1 MVCYT
6 VPLIAALV
14 HSGMRKK
21 VTSLNKSAHHL
32 WLSMLLAGGAIFGVV
47 DHLWNGEL
55 FLIGKNIVSD
65 LLLGVTITTVIFVS
79 WVIVVA
85 LDKIK
90 TKKEVKT
97 TQ

>member
-21 VTSLNKSAHHL
+21 VTSSKNNAHHL
-32 WLSMLLAGGAIFGVV
+32 WLSLLLAGGALFGII

-55 FLIGKNIVSD
+55 FLIGNNIVSD
-65 LLLGVTITTVIFVS
+65 LLLGVTITVVIFAS
-79 WVIVVA
+79 WGIVVA
-85 LDKIK
+85 LDNIK
-90 TKKEVKT
+90 TKKAAKT

>member
-21 VTSLNKSAHHL
+21 VISWNKSAHHL
-32 WLSMLLAGGAIFGVV
+32 WLSLLLAGGATFGVV

-55 FLIGKNIVSD
+55 LLIGKNIVSD

-79 WVIVVA
+79 WAIVVA